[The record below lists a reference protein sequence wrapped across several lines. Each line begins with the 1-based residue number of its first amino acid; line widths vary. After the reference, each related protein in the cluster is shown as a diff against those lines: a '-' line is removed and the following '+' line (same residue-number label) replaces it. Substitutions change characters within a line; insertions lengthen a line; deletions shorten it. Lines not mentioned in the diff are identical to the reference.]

1 MERLQKSILDL
12 SSDRNIS
19 RQNLN
24 LNVNG
29 SQEVQRNHHTEAKD
43 EQDDE
48 IILVGTKPQPCPSHS
63 YFHDL
68 FNRLERELV
77 DIKKHLKLTESST
90 GRSAHKLEEEN
101 NSLREHLKSSQ
112 QKLQQV
118 TEERDSLKLVVSIL
132 SKDLYHSSQKDSS
145 SGHTR
150 HDQPKSFNDPI
161 EPEQQWQTAGKT
173 KGQTSANKRKNNS
186 SKTPKKTNANADDS
200 EITPVE
206 QFTTLLIGDSMV
218 QNV

>member
-48 IILVGTKPQPCPSHS
+48 VILVGTKPQPCPSHS

-68 FNRLERELV
+68 FNRL
-77 DIKKHLKLTESST
+77 
-90 GRSAHKLEEEN
+90 
-101 NSLREHLKSSQ
+101 
-112 QKLQQV
+112 
-118 TEERDSLKLVVSIL
+118 
-132 SKDLYHSSQKDSS
+132 
-145 SGHTR
+145 
-150 HDQPKSFNDPI
+150 
-161 EPEQQWQTAGKT
+161 
-173 KGQTSANKRKNNS
+173 
-186 SKTPKKTNANADDS
+186 
-200 EITPVE
+200 
-206 QFTTLLIGDSMV
+206 
-218 QNV
+218 